1 MPEKYRIMQA
11 VSEALKGL
19 TIKPW
24 NNKKAT
30 TAIKTKLCHIGQDRF
45 GCNVCL
51 TGVQRADY
59 PEWLYDVTWLKYDSV
74 LFLIDT
80 PLAAECEWGNT
91 GDIEDD
97 FQKLLLARASVRLMI
112 FGGWDEC
119 GTKTKL
125 EWMANQIRKFEPS
138 RDEDAWLL
146 AACEGSDADGWSFKS
161 FTIQDNV
168 AIPFQPSSE
177 S

>member
-1 MPEKYRIMQA
+1 MPEKYEIMRAISEGLGSLRIN
-11 VSEALKGL
+11 
-19 TIKPW
+19 PW
-24 NNKKAT
+24 GNLKAT
-30 TAIKTKLCHIGQDRF
+30 NEVKTKLREIGQDRF
-45 GCNVCL
+45 CCDVCL
-51 TGVQRADY
+51 TSVPGADY
-59 PEWLYDVTWLKYDSV
+59 PEWLYDITWLKYDSA

-125 EWMANQIRKFEPS
+125 EWMANQIRKFNPS
-138 RDEDAWLL
+138 CDEDAWLL
-146 AACEGSDADGWSFKS
+146 VACEGSATDGWSFKS
-161 FTIQDNV
+161 FTIQDNG
-168 AIPFQPSSE
+168 AIPF
-177 S
+177 